1 MKATNGLV
9 VLFRSRA
16 RLIGCSMAIAL
27 ALSALAF
34 ASTAG
39 AAKTPTPETYLAL
52 GDSLAFGYSQ
62 QLYNENEA
70 AGDPATAFEAGYVND
85 YYNHIKAHTKYRGL
99 LLTND
104 GCPGETTE
112 SMIGSNATL
121 IGGLNYALK
130 ATQEANKL
138 PPITGESPCAYQ
150 EAWNAYHIN
159 GKGGPLHH
167 PYVGQSQLENALE
180 TIALDSATGKP
191 VTHITLNIGAN
202 DELHQIKACETEV
215 TEEFVNE
222 GKSKYGAT
230 PTAAVKGCLE
240 YHVPGLFAQILSN
253 ISGVL
258 AAIRNGASFVPGGVN
273 YTGSIVVQG
282 GYDPYGNVLGEGELL
297 ENSNDLAAL
306 LNEHEAA
313 TVAAFGA
320 CYANPQPKFNPQNRR
335 EPYRLQRWTNMTNL
349 NVYEGKKDGP
359 DIHPTPAGYEELAK
373 IMKADC
379 GIA

>member
-9 VLFRSRA
+9 VLFRSRT

-27 ALSALAF
+27 MLSALAF

-39 AAKTPTPETYLAL
+39 AAKTPKPETYLAL

-70 AGDPATAFEAGYVND
+70 AGDPATAFENGYASD
-85 YYNHIKAHTKYRGL
+85 YYEKVKAKAMHKGL

-112 SMIGSNATL
+112 SLIGSNPAL
-121 IGGLNYALK
+121 IGGLNAALK
-130 ATQEANKL
+130 AAQEANKL

-150 EAWNAYHIN
+150 EAWNAFHTN

-180 TIALDSATGKP
+180 TIALDNAFGKP

-202 DELHQIKACETEV
+202 DELHVVNGCKAEV
-215 TEEFVNE
+215 TEEFINE

-230 PTAAVKGCLE
+230 PTTAVKGCLE
-240 YHVPGLFAQILSN
+240 FHVPGLFGQILSN
-253 ISGVL
+253 ISGML

-273 YTGSIVVQG
+273 YTGAIVVQG

-297 ENSNDLAAL
+297 ESSNGLAAL

-320 CYANPQPKFNPQNRR
+320 CYANPQPKFDPQNKR
-335 EPYRLQRWTNMTNL
+335 EPGQLQRWTNMANITEF
-349 NVYEGKKDGP
+349 EGKANGP
-359 DIHPTPAGYEELAK
+359 DIHPTPEGYQELAK

-379 GIA
+379 GVS